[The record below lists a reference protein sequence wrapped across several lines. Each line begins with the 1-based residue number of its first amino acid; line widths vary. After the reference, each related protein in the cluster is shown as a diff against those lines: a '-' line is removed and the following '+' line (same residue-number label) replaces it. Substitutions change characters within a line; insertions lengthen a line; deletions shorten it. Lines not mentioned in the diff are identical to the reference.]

1 MIKIIPPLS
10 LLDKHLVFKYLL
22 EEDHVQKFSV
32 KQKVYYSFIRPILP
46 IFVRQ
51 KLQEKVNAGIEYKKD
66 FINDEFVE
74 IVTKLQSDKVAE
86 EKFEEIREKR
96 KEREEK
102 NGDLGLSIAMFNYK
116 GDKDC
121 AVVLTHDVEEQHGFD
136 FIPKVIELE
145 EKYGFKSSWNIVPY
159 KYKIDE
165 GIINYIKK
173 NGHEVGIHGYNH
185 DGKLYYSEKIFNERV
200 SYINEAI
207 NRYGAVGFRSPQ
219 VHRNLVWLQKLNIDY
234 DASCFDYDPFQPFPG
249 GTGSIWPFIAGK
261 FVELPYTLPQD
272 HTMFYVLKQ
281 KNISIWKKKADWVAK
296 NRGVILALTHPDYLM
311 EKNYLELYEE
321 LLKYLKSFE
330 NAWFCLPRE
339 MAVWWRELSEKV
351 TEGRGNSKE

>member
-1 MIKIIPPLS
+1 IW
-10 LLDKHLVFKYLL
+10 
-22 EEDHVQKFSV
+22 
-32 KQKVYYSFIRPILP
+32 
-46 IFVRQ
+46 
-51 KLQEKVNAGIEYKKD
+51 N
-66 FINDEFVE
+66 EFVE
-74 IVTKLQSDKVAE
+74 LVVNSQQSTVDSILLSEDCELKTE
-86 EKFEEIREKR
+86 
-96 KEREEK
+96 
-102 NGDLGLSIAMFNYK
+102 DLRLNISEFKYK
-116 GDKDC
+116 ADKDC
-121 AVVLTHDVEEQHGFD
+121 AVVLTHDVEEQHGFN

-159 KYKIDE
+159 KYKIDD
-165 GIINYIKK
+165 GIINYIKQ

-200 SYINEAI
+200 PYINEAI

-281 KNISIWKKKADWVAK
+281 KNISIWKNKADWVAK
-296 NRGVILALTHPDYLM
+296 NRGVILALTHPDYLR
-311 EKNYLELYEE
+311 EKKHLNMYEE
-321 LLKYLKSFE
+321 LLKYL
-330 NAWFCLPRE
+330 NTIDCAWYCLPSE
-339 MAVWWRELSEKV
+339 LASWWK
-351 TEGRGNSKE
+351 KQ